1 MSKKELTVKEPK
13 APKEP
18 KTIKVKTVIVS
29 IIIVLALVGSFIGG
43 IVYEKN
49 DQVRVNKQ
57 AAKLIKSLK

>member
-13 APKEP
+13 APKVP

-49 DQVRVNKQ
+49 DQVRVNKE

>member
-13 APKEP
+13 APKVP